1 MNVSQLPAAAR
12 AASTATHHSAE
23 EIYEDAAAAAGLSD
37 MTMMNENYIMNNC
50 GIDLGKVRSYVFAL
64 PNEATK
70 VDPTV
75 IIFEAADADTAA
87 GISAQ
92 LESIRSMTE
101 QTMNSYA
108 PDQGAIAAAGQVRT
122 AGALVFKAGVYYHT
136 GLENNGYYATCEKT
150 FRLQGEQAISGFVT
164 GGITPNATDAANAS
178 ITGGCSLTSLFSK
191 SGADALTAGFASA
204 HIDGHKWETAIELN
218 YRYQIGDHFYVSPDM
233 QWILNPMG
241 DPDAK
246 NALVGTLRLGFE
258 L

>member
-1 MNVSQLPAAAR
+1 MMRKYDSGAAAVL
-12 AASTATHHSAE
+12 AAAVLTAAMLMTGCGGSAAPASSAAQTTAAQTTAAETTETQTTAAETTEAQTTAAQAAAGKSAE

-50 GIDLGKVRSYVFAL
+50 GIDLGTVRSYVFAL

-122 AGALVFKAGVYYHT
+122 AGNYVYLVMSGNADVI
-136 GLENNGYYATCEKT
+136 ES
-150 FRLQGEQAISGFVT
+150 AIS
-164 GGITPNATDAANAS
+164 
-178 ITGGCSLTSLFSK
+178 
-191 SGADALTAGFASA
+191 AD
-204 HIDGHKWETAIELN
+204 I
-218 YRYQIGDHFYVSPDM
+218 Q
-233 QWILNPMG
+233 
-241 DPDAK
+241 
-246 NALVGTLRLGFE
+246 
-258 L
+258 

>member
-1 MNVSQLPAAAR
+1 MMRKYFPGAAAVL
-12 AASTATHHSAE
+12 AAAVLTAAMLMTGCGGSAAPASAAAQTTAAETTEAQTTAAETTEAQTTAVQAAGGKSAE

-50 GIDLGKVRSYVFAL
+50 GIDLGTVRSYVFAL

-108 PDQGAIAAAGQVRT
+108 PDQGAIAAAGQVRS
-122 AGALVFKAGVYYHT
+122 AGNYVYLVMSGNADVI
-136 GLENNGYYATCEKT
+136 ES
-150 FRLQGEQAISGFVT
+150 AIS
-164 GGITPNATDAANAS
+164 
-178 ITGGCSLTSLFSK
+178 
-191 SGADALTAGFASA
+191 AD
-204 HIDGHKWETAIELN
+204 I
-218 YRYQIGDHFYVSPDM
+218 Q
-233 QWILNPMG
+233 
-241 DPDAK
+241 
-246 NALVGTLRLGFE
+246 
-258 L
+258 

>member
-1 MNVSQLPAAAR
+1 MMRKYYSGAAAALT
-12 AASTATHHSAE
+12 AAVLTAAMLMTGCGGSAAPASSAAQTTAAETTVAQTTAAQTTAAETTVAQTTAAQTTAAETTEAQTTAAQAAEAGKSAE

-50 GIDLGKVRSYVFAL
+50 GIDLGTVRSYVFAL

-92 LESIRSMTE
+92 LESIRTMTE

-122 AGALVFKAGVYYHT
+122 AGNYVYLVMSGNADVI
-136 GLENNGYYATCEKT
+136 ES
-150 FRLQGEQAISGFVT
+150 AIS
-164 GGITPNATDAANAS
+164 
-178 ITGGCSLTSLFSK
+178 
-191 SGADALTAGFASA
+191 AD
-204 HIDGHKWETAIELN
+204 I
-218 YRYQIGDHFYVSPDM
+218 Q
-233 QWILNPMG
+233 
-241 DPDAK
+241 
-246 NALVGTLRLGFE
+246 
-258 L
+258 

>member
-1 MNVSQLPAAAR
+1 MMRKYDSGAAAVLT
-12 AASTATHHSAE
+12 AAVLTAAMLMTGCGSSAAPASTAAQTTAAETTEAQTTAAQTNAAETAEAQTTAAQAAEAGKSAE

-122 AGALVFKAGVYYHT
+122 AGNYVYLVMSGNADVI
-136 GLENNGYYATCEKT
+136 ES
-150 FRLQGEQAISGFVT
+150 AIS
-164 GGITPNATDAANAS
+164 
-178 ITGGCSLTSLFSK
+178 
-191 SGADALTAGFASA
+191 AD
-204 HIDGHKWETAIELN
+204 I
-218 YRYQIGDHFYVSPDM
+218 Q
-233 QWILNPMG
+233 
-241 DPDAK
+241 
-246 NALVGTLRLGFE
+246 
-258 L
+258 

>member
-1 MNVSQLPAAAR
+1 MMRKYDSGAAAVL
-12 AASTATHHSAE
+12 AAAVLTAAMLMTGCGGSAAPASSAAQTTAAETTEAQTTAAETTEAQTTAAQAAAGKSAE

-50 GIDLGKVRSYVFAL
+50 GIDLGTVRSYVFAL

-122 AGALVFKAGVYYHT
+122 AGNYVYLVMSGNADVI
-136 GLENNGYYATCEKT
+136 ES
-150 FRLQGEQAISGFVT
+150 AIS
-164 GGITPNATDAANAS
+164 
-178 ITGGCSLTSLFSK
+178 
-191 SGADALTAGFASA
+191 AD
-204 HIDGHKWETAIELN
+204 I
-218 YRYQIGDHFYVSPDM
+218 Q
-233 QWILNPMG
+233 
-241 DPDAK
+241 
-246 NALVGTLRLGFE
+246 
-258 L
+258 

>member
-1 MNVSQLPAAAR
+1 MMRKYYSGAAAALT
-12 AASTATHHSAE
+12 AAVLTAAMLMTGCGGSAAPASSAAQTTAAETTVAQTTAAQTTAAETTEAQTTAAQAAEAGKSAE

-50 GIDLGKVRSYVFAL
+50 GIDLGTVRSYVFAL

-70 VDPTV
+70 VDPPV

-122 AGALVFKAGVYYHT
+122 AGNYVYLVMSGNADVI
-136 GLENNGYYATCEKT
+136 ES
-150 FRLQGEQAISGFVT
+150 AIS
-164 GGITPNATDAANAS
+164 
-178 ITGGCSLTSLFSK
+178 
-191 SGADALTAGFASA
+191 AD
-204 HIDGHKWETAIELN
+204 I
-218 YRYQIGDHFYVSPDM
+218 Q
-233 QWILNPMG
+233 
-241 DPDAK
+241 
-246 NALVGTLRLGFE
+246 
-258 L
+258 

>member
-1 MNVSQLPAAAR
+1 MMRKYDSGAAAVL
-12 AASTATHHSAE
+12 AAAVLTAAMLMTGCGGSAAPASAAAQTTAAPASTAAQTTAAETTEAQTTAAQAAAGKSAE

-50 GIDLGKVRSYVFAL
+50 GIDLGTVRSYVFAL

-122 AGALVFKAGVYYHT
+122 AGNYVYLVMSGNADVI
-136 GLENNGYYATCEKT
+136 ES
-150 FRLQGEQAISGFVT
+150 AIS
-164 GGITPNATDAANAS
+164 
-178 ITGGCSLTSLFSK
+178 
-191 SGADALTAGFASA
+191 AD
-204 HIDGHKWETAIELN
+204 I
-218 YRYQIGDHFYVSPDM
+218 Q
-233 QWILNPMG
+233 
-241 DPDAK
+241 
-246 NALVGTLRLGFE
+246 
-258 L
+258 

>member
-1 MNVSQLPAAAR
+1 MMRKYDSGAAAVL
-12 AASTATHHSAE
+12 AAAVLTAAMLMTGCGGSAAPASAAAQTTAAETTEAQTTAAETTEAQTTAAQAAAGKSAE

-50 GIDLGKVRSYVFAL
+50 GIDLGTVRSYVFAL

-122 AGALVFKAGVYYHT
+122 AGNYVYLVMSGNADVI
-136 GLENNGYYATCEKT
+136 ES
-150 FRLQGEQAISGFVT
+150 AIS
-164 GGITPNATDAANAS
+164 
-178 ITGGCSLTSLFSK
+178 
-191 SGADALTAGFASA
+191 AD
-204 HIDGHKWETAIELN
+204 I
-218 YRYQIGDHFYVSPDM
+218 Q
-233 QWILNPMG
+233 
-241 DPDAK
+241 
-246 NALVGTLRLGFE
+246 
-258 L
+258 

>member
-1 MNVSQLPAAAR
+1 MMRKYDSGAAAVL
-12 AASTATHHSAE
+12 AAAVLTAAMLMTGCGGSAAPASAAAQTTAAE
-23 EIYEDAAAAAGLSD
+23 TTEAQTTAAETTEAQTTAVQAAGGKSAAEIYEDAAAAAGLSD

-50 GIDLGKVRSYVFAL
+50 GIDLGTVRSYVFAL

-122 AGALVFKAGVYYHT
+122 AGNYVYLVMSGNADVI
-136 GLENNGYYATCEKT
+136 ES
-150 FRLQGEQAISGFVT
+150 AIS
-164 GGITPNATDAANAS
+164 
-178 ITGGCSLTSLFSK
+178 
-191 SGADALTAGFASA
+191 AD
-204 HIDGHKWETAIELN
+204 I
-218 YRYQIGDHFYVSPDM
+218 Q
-233 QWILNPMG
+233 
-241 DPDAK
+241 
-246 NALVGTLRLGFE
+246 
-258 L
+258 

>member
-1 MNVSQLPAAAR
+1 MMRKYDSGAAAALT
-12 AASTATHHSAE
+12 AAVLTAAMLMTGCGGSAAPASSAAQTTAAETTVAQTTAAQTTAAETTVAQTTAAQTTAAETTEAQTTAAQAAEAGKSAE

-50 GIDLGKVRSYVFAL
+50 GIDLGTVRSYVFAL

-122 AGALVFKAGVYYHT
+122 AGNYVYLVMSGNADVI
-136 GLENNGYYATCEKT
+136 ES
-150 FRLQGEQAISGFVT
+150 AIS
-164 GGITPNATDAANAS
+164 
-178 ITGGCSLTSLFSK
+178 
-191 SGADALTAGFASA
+191 AD
-204 HIDGHKWETAIELN
+204 I
-218 YRYQIGDHFYVSPDM
+218 Q
-233 QWILNPMG
+233 
-241 DPDAK
+241 
-246 NALVGTLRLGFE
+246 
-258 L
+258 

>member
-1 MNVSQLPAAAR
+1 MMRKYYSGAAAALT
-12 AASTATHHSAE
+12 AAVLTAAMLMTGCGDSAAPASSAAQTTAAETTVAQTIAAQTTEAQTTAAQTTAAETTVAQTTAAQAAEAGKSAE

-122 AGALVFKAGVYYHT
+122 AGNYVYLVMSGNADVI
-136 GLENNGYYATCEKT
+136 ES
-150 FRLQGEQAISGFVT
+150 AIS
-164 GGITPNATDAANAS
+164 
-178 ITGGCSLTSLFSK
+178 
-191 SGADALTAGFASA
+191 AD
-204 HIDGHKWETAIELN
+204 I
-218 YRYQIGDHFYVSPDM
+218 Q
-233 QWILNPMG
+233 
-241 DPDAK
+241 
-246 NALVGTLRLGFE
+246 
-258 L
+258 

>member
-1 MNVSQLPAAAR
+1 MMRKYDSGAAAVL
-12 AASTATHHSAE
+12 AAAVLTAAMLMTGCGGSAAPASAAAQTTAAQTTAAETTETQTTAAETTEAQTTAVQAAGGKSAE

-50 GIDLGKVRSYVFAL
+50 GIDLGTVRSYVFAL

-122 AGALVFKAGVYYHT
+122 AGNYVYLVMSGNADVI
-136 GLENNGYYATCEKT
+136 ES
-150 FRLQGEQAISGFVT
+150 AIS
-164 GGITPNATDAANAS
+164 
-178 ITGGCSLTSLFSK
+178 
-191 SGADALTAGFASA
+191 AD
-204 HIDGHKWETAIELN
+204 I
-218 YRYQIGDHFYVSPDM
+218 Q
-233 QWILNPMG
+233 
-241 DPDAK
+241 
-246 NALVGTLRLGFE
+246 
-258 L
+258 

>member
-1 MNVSQLPAAAR
+1 MMRKYDSGAAAVLT
-12 AASTATHHSAE
+12 AAVLATAMLMTGCGGSAAPASAAAQTTAAQTTEAQTTAAQTTEAQTTAAETTAAETTVAQTTAAQAAEAGKSAE

-50 GIDLGKVRSYVFAL
+50 GIDLGTVRSYVFAL

-122 AGALVFKAGVYYHT
+122 AGNYVYLVMSGNADVI
-136 GLENNGYYATCEKT
+136 ES
-150 FRLQGEQAISGFVT
+150 AIS
-164 GGITPNATDAANAS
+164 
-178 ITGGCSLTSLFSK
+178 
-191 SGADALTAGFASA
+191 AD
-204 HIDGHKWETAIELN
+204 I
-218 YRYQIGDHFYVSPDM
+218 Q
-233 QWILNPMG
+233 
-241 DPDAK
+241 
-246 NALVGTLRLGFE
+246 
-258 L
+258 